1 LNEEIC
7 KVFDAGNF
15 FEKQGYEKTASQI
28 NELAIRV
35 EQNKNR
41 ELKTI
46 LGEVLKISN
55 TFNSEFEAPPLIGA
69 EYRKKCFPQTQL
81 ITFGGL
87 MAMDKEQ
94 LPPPEFLINLVK
106 QMNEQDDCIDA
117 LSKSLS
123 VLLSKDNRTTE
134 EGKEMFRVACTIFE
148 QSIEGSF
155 ASAAKIMYFLMEKM
169 GVGIPEFEQSATVG
183 DIWSNLEK
191 AKVDIPVFLE
201 SWPEKNHIRNAIA
214 HAQNQYDPNLDR
226 VHFINKDTDGKI
238 TYESPD
244 DMGFADFFEIW
255 MQVAD
260 AMDSLRYSMRLYGI
274 FQTLAAYH
282 LRKIEN

>member
-7 KVFDAGNF
+7 KVFDSANF
-15 FEKQGYEKTASQI
+15 FEQQGYEKTASQI

-35 EQNKNR
+35 EQKKNR
-41 ELKTI
+41 EVKTI

-55 TFNSEFEAPPLIGA
+55 TFSSEFETPPPIGA

-106 QMNEQDDCIDA
+106 KMNEQDDYINS

-123 VLLSKDNRTTE
+123 VLLSKDNRTPE
-134 EGKEMFRVACTIFE
+134 EDKEMFRVACTIYE

-155 ASAAKIMYFLMEKM
+155 SSTAKIMYFLMEKM
-169 GVGIPEFEQSATVG
+169 GVGIPEFKQSDTVW
-183 DIWSNLEK
+183 DIWNNLEK

-201 SWPEKNHIRNAIA
+201 NWPEKNHIQNAIA
-214 HAQNQYDPNLDR
+214 NAQNQYDPNLDR
-226 VHFINKDTDGKI
+226 VHFINKDRDCKI

-244 DMGFADFFEIW
+244 DMTFADFFEIW

-260 AMDSLRYSMRLYGI
+260 AIDSLRYSMRLYGI

-282 LRKIEN
+282 LRQIEN